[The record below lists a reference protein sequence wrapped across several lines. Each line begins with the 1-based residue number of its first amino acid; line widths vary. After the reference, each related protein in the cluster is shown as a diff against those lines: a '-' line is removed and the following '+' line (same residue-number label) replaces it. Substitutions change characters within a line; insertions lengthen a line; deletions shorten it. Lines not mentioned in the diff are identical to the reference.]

1 VTRKRLPSR
10 ITCNGLLRKYLRAY
24 DEAMWAASLSDIFN
38 AILDRIGGLFFSLW
52 HADIPTPNEEIM
64 AFIAAFI
71 LIVVAAFIGYRMI
84 LDTREYFVQFWA
96 KHGWFDRSVKMIAAF
111 ICISIGLVAGGFIVF
126 LVYLLNNYF
135 LP

>member
-1 VTRKRLPSR
+1 MLAAKQLVWLLPME
-10 ITCNGLLRKYLRAY
+10 RAGT
-24 DEAMWAASLSDIFN
+24 DSSVWAASLSDIFN
-38 AILDRIGGLFFSLW
+38 ATLDGIGGLFSSLW

-96 KHGWFDRSVKMIAAF
+96 KHGWFDRSVKMTAAF

-126 LVYLLNNYF
+126 IVYLLSNYF
-135 LP
+135 LA